1 MNERIKLL
9 FSGDFVPLNQSGAA
23 KEIFDSKLLELINSF
38 DMHITNLECPLT
50 NARTEIKKSGPL
62 LKSTPDSVHQLTAA
76 KVNTVCLANN
86 HIFDYGEKGLVDTID
101 ICEKNSIETLG
112 IVNRFDSKPS
122 YLIRE
127 FNGKR
132 ICLLNYCESEFSVRG
147 KKKIGANGFDP
158 IKCFYEINKTRKE
171 ADYLIVI
178 YHGGNEFYPLPNPY
192 IKKLFHFF
200 VDIGA
205 DAVISHHSHV
215 ISGIEIYKNK
225 PIAYGLGNFLFK
237 DDEDSPIDWYYGLA
251 VGIYLGSEIEIDFFP
266 IQQSLNK
273 INVLLLEGTQRQL
286 VLERIQ
292 SLSQKIS
299 NDEILEKEWNYFVLK
314 LKDNILKSALGLN
327 KIERFF
333 YRFPFVKNHMISEK
347 KLLAAYNLIRCES
360 LNTLLKDSL
369 AEKLNSGSL

>member
-1 MNERIKLL
+1 MNEKIKLL
-9 FSGDFVPLNQSGAA
+9 FSGDFVPLDQSDAT

-50 NARTEIKKSGPL
+50 NAYVKIKKSGPH
-62 LKSTPDSVHQLTAA
+62 LKSTPDSVHQLIAA
-76 KVNTVCLANN
+76 KVNIVCLANN
-86 HIFDYGEKGLVDTID
+86 HIFDYGEKGLIDTID
-101 ICEKNSIETLG
+101 VCEKNSIETLG

-127 FNGKR
+127 INSKR
-132 ICLLNYCESEFSVRG
+132 ICLLNYCESEFSVRN

-158 IKCFYEINKTRKE
+158 IKCFYEINQTRKE
-171 ADYLIVI
+171 ADYIIII
-178 YHGGNEFYPLPNPY
+178 YHGGNEMYPLPNLN

-205 DAVISHHSHV
+205 DAVICHHSHV

-237 DDEDSPIDWYYGLA
+237 DEDSLTDWYYGLA
-251 VGIYLGSEIEIDFFP
+251 LGIYLGNEIEINFFP

-273 INVLLLEGTQRQL
+273 PNVLLLEGTQKQL
-286 VLERIQ
+286 ILERIQ

-299 NDEILEKEWNYFVLK
+299 NDEILEKEWDYFVLK

-333 YRFPFVKNHMISEK
+333 CRFPLVQNFLISEK
-347 KLLAAYNLIRCES
+347 KLLAAYNLVRCES
-360 LNTLLKDSL
+360 LNTLLKESF
-369 AEKLNSGSL
+369 AKKLNSDSL